1 MFLLLLDYISILCIY
16 NSDENSI
23 LSVPV
28 CMIYIYRHF
37 LVMHVFVPIIS
48 FTCPKEPQRA
58 ISITV

>member
-1 MFLLLLDYISILCIY
+1 MFLLLLDYITILCIY

-28 CMIYIYRHF
+28 CMIYIDIF

-48 FTCPKEPQRA
+48 FICPKEPQRA
-58 ISITV
+58 ISIPV